1 MSLPVKNIPKGFLV
15 LNERSRILQRMLQG
29 RVMQAYE
36 FFPSRAVD
44 SDLIITCLAV
54 FFLLPLKSNRSSVSN
69 TSGHI
74 KHCRLNS
81 FFFPKSFVSFLRLT
95 LTQVLPS
102 LLKGNEK
109 GLQRGIVWERPLPT
123 I

>member
-54 FFLLPLKSNRSSVSN
+54 FFLLPLKSSRSSVSY
-69 TSGHI
+69 TRVI
-74 KHCRLNS
+74 
-81 FFFPKSFVSFLRLT
+81 
-95 LTQVLPS
+95 
-102 LLKGNEK
+102 
-109 GLQRGIVWERPLPT
+109 
-123 I
+123 

>member
-44 SDLIITCLAV
+44 SYLIITCLAV
-54 FFLLPLKSNRSSVSN
+54 FFFCFPLSPAGV
-69 TSGHI
+69 
-74 KHCRLNS
+74 
-81 FFFPKSFVSFLRLT
+81 V
-95 LTQVLPS
+95 
-102 LLKGNEK
+102 
-109 GLQRGIVWERPLPT
+109 
-123 I
+123 

>member
-1 MSLPVKNIPKGFLV
+1 MLNTRICSNESSCQKYSKRFLV

-54 FFLLPLKSNRSSVSN
+54 FFLLPLKSSRSSVSN
-69 TSGHI
+69 TRVIQSIVG
-74 KHCRLNS
+74 S
-81 FFFPKSFVSFLRLT
+81 MFFS
-95 LTQVLPS
+95 PS
-102 LLKGNEK
+102 LSSHSSG
-109 GLQRGIVWERPLPT
+109 
-123 I
+123 

>member
-1 MSLPVKNIPKGFLV
+1 M

-44 SDLIITCLAV
+44 SYLIITCSLAV
-54 FFLLPLKSNRSSVSN
+54 FFLLPLKSSRSSVSN

-74 KHCRLNS
+74 KHCRLNV
-81 FFFPKSFVSFLRLT
+81 FFPKSFVSFLRLT

-109 GLQRGIVWERPLPT
+109 GQQRGK
-123 I
+123 

>member
-54 FFLLPLKSNRSSVSN
+54 FFSASP
-69 TSGHI
+69 
-74 KHCRLNS
+74 
-81 FFFPKSFVSFLRLT
+81 
-95 LTQVLPS
+95 
-102 LLKGNEK
+102 
-109 GLQRGIVWERPLPT
+109 
-123 I
+123 